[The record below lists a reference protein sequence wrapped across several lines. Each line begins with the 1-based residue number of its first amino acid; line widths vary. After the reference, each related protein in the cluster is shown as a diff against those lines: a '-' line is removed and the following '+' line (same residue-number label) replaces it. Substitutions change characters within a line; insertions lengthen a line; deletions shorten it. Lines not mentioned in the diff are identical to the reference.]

1 MNARVKYELKL
12 AAIMLV
18 IGLVPV
24 PVAVY
29 FVGQAVVGPYEG
41 ANDLLGLIGQVGSGL
56 VQLQLAA
63 WILVLSPYAIVQ
75 LLRVAMRGRRHT
87 RNDVTDVTDSQ

>member
-12 AAIMLV
+12 AAVMLF

-41 ANDLLGLIGQVGSGL
+41 ASGLFGLIGQIGSDL
-56 VQLQLAA
+56 AQARLAA

-75 LLRVAMRGRRHT
+75 LLRAATHRR
-87 RNDVTDVTDSQ
+87 RRPQMM